1 MAASRRRAKSLDRG
15 KHRHI
20 SPALVPAVAF
30 TAVPKT
36 DIEPPDNPWGMQRD
50 TNMTLTGTGTLPRLF
65 ASRRPMSDDDLF
77 SDPESSL
84 YDYQQMDEAGYS
96 TVEFGTWP
104 RRGGPRPS
112 NQSPKSQR
120 AFNQQAHSTAPGFYH
135 IIEPN
140 NNDIYAVPDKPKF
153 RKSQVISSENDF
165 QDNNASLK
173 TTLGVM
179 DAMEAVQNL
188 PQEETIIQESSR
200 KNRSSGR
207 KSKGNKADVGY
218 AEIGDLLADDLRRSD
233 QINNNRGKQVIEVVE
248 PAMASQVHSSNVR
261 HHQKRQNKNNNTNFQ
276 FANQE
281 ASIPR
286 DANSLRARSGHR
298 SDRSTTHHSRHDK
311 ETVLIKD
318 KTLHISME
326 NERLQQENIEMQ
338 KELGTLRDVAT
349 AISEGDLEKAASL
362 GFQQKVDELKEENEH
377 LKSSVHRVNQE
388 LSQYQAHYRPL
399 TEKQKMKL
407 QGLPS
412 NGPVPSWL
420 ISKKYLAPLFLA
432 YDDEL
437 NAKDERI
444 HKYQMELDS
453 LKQRADEI
461 AKENKNLRIQGGYGN
476 EIGPIDS
483 TEWQQLQEQAR
494 LVLEENQILMEQIEV
509 LQSKSKDMYNAHLNE
524 VTRLTK
530 KLTSTEADK
539 IESER
544 NMEELKIKLREA
556 KHKNDV
562 LMMSAETQVSVQD
575 HVTTIA
581 NLKRLIN
588 EDKEIHE
595 RESETLTNKLQAAEA
610 EQKSLARQVADV
622 TAENRQLHAQ
632 VKMLER
638 TNSKAQQKL
647 AIFHKAVE
655 QSENKEMITQE
666 QLANI
671 IKVAELTAL
680 ERDTYAKAAKEQ
692 EKESKQT
699 LNKMLERS
707 VTVGKLEERLKL
719 YKMKAASKLS
729 TVAERLKEQD
739 EAFQRQ
745 CQEYEREIKYLRLVI
760 SEKEQLLGSVINEKK
775 SVEDD
780 LENMWQAANSE
791 NMRLKDT
798 IRKTRKP
805 GQIDDVEDDE
815 LLTLPADKDN
825 RLDE

>member
-1 MAASRRRAKSLDRG
+1 MIIKTNSDIGFKMAASRRRAKSLDTG
-15 KHRHI
+15 AHRHI
-20 SPALVPAVAF
+20 SPALIPAVAF
-30 TAVPKT
+30 AAVPKT
-36 DIEPPDNPWGMQRD
+36 GVEPPDNPWGMQRD
-50 TNMTLTGTGTLPRLF
+50 INMTLTGTGTLPRLF

-104 RRGGPRPS
+104 RRGGPRPRPS

-120 AFNQQAHSTAPGFYH
+120 SFNQQAASTAPGFYH

-153 RKSQVISSENDF
+153 RKSQIISSENDF
-165 QDNNASLK
+165 QDNNTSLK

-188 PQEETIIQESSR
+188 PQEETVIQESSR
-200 KNRSSGR
+200 KNRGSGR
-207 KSKGNKADVGY
+207 KS
-218 AEIGDLLADDLRRSD
+218 
-233 QINNNRGKQVIEVVE
+233 
-248 PAMASQVHSSNVR
+248 
-261 HHQKRQNKNNNTNFQ
+261 
-276 FANQE
+276 
-281 ASIPR
+281 
-286 DANSLRARSGHR
+286 RSGHR

-349 AISEGDLEKAASL
+349 AISEGDLERAASL

-437 NAKDERI
+437 NAKDEHI
-444 HKYQMELDS
+444 HKYQMELDI
-453 LKQRADEI
+453 LKQRAVEI

-556 KHKNDV
+556 KHKNDI

-581 NLKRLIN
+581 NLKRSIN

-595 RESETLTNKLQAAEA
+595 RESESLTNKLKASEA
-610 EQKSLARQVADV
+610 EQKCLARQVADV

-638 TNSKAQQKL
+638 TYSKAQQKL
-647 AIFHKAVE
+647 AVFHKAVE

-666 QLANI
+666 QLANL

-739 EAFQRQ
+739 ESFQRQ
-745 CQEYEREIKYLRLVI
+745 RQEYEREIKYLRLVI

-805 GQIDDVEDDE
+805 GQIDDIEDDE